1 MDTKTL
7 EKFCPWARNRLMEAV
22 DLRCRRYGLTDDA
35 RAANP
40 ADSDVVNGTVLTAAE
55 KSQRATLYARIE
67 ECGYTHFLEEMAYTW
82 FNRFAAIRYMELHDY
97 LPSRVRMLSCTADGS
112 FRPDCLRVASELE
125 LPGLDKS
132 RVFDLMDAACGA

>member
-40 ADSDVVNGTVLTAAE
+40 ADSDVVNGTVLTSTE
-55 KSQRATLYARIE
+55 KSQRAALYARIE
-67 ECGYTHFLEEMAYTW
+67 ERGYDRFVEDTASTW
-82 FNRFAAIRYMELHDY
+82 FNRFIAIRYMELRDY
-97 LPSRVRMLSCTADGS
+97 LPSRVRMLSCATDGS
-112 FRPDCLRVASELE
+112 FRPDCLLIASELE
-125 LPGLDKS
+125 LPGLDKP
-132 RVFDLMDAACGA
+132 RVFDLMDAADD